1 MEERFRNE
9 NLELQRRIEQE
20 GGKNVEISTSIKDL
34 EAKIRI
40 REDSIVSL
48 RKELEGS
55 RYSNS
60 ALLDNNANLQSEL
73 EALNQHIRVL
83 TQQNEDLTKELD
95 HFVEA
100 NEAIRTRLDRKSRVY
115 EIRSKNEV

>member
-1 MEERFRNE
+1 M
-9 NLELQRRIEQE
+9 
-20 GGKNVEISTSIKDL
+20 EISTTIKDI
-34 EAKIRI
+34 ESKIRI
-40 REDSIVSL
+40 REDTIVQL
-48 RKELEGS
+48 RKESEGA
-55 RYSNS
+55 RYSNA

-73 EALNQHIRVL
+73 EALNQHIRIL

-100 NEAIRTRLDRKSRVY
+100 NEAIRMRLDRKTRVY